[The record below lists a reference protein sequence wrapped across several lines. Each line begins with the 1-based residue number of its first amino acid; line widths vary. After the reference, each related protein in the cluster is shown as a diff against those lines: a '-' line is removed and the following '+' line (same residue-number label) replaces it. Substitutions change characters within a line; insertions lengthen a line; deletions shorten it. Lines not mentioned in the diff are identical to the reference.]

1 MRRRIRARQ
10 DRRRGRWALVIG
22 IVVVTA
28 IAVGTAGAATW
39 TDREDYEPGSTVT
52 ISGDNSNGAGYL
64 AGDPVHVD
72 VTGPNGWAAA
82 CDAIAD
88 DAGAWSC
95 QVTLADGPE
104 AVGEYEYT
112 ATALLS
118 GVTESG
124 TFRDGGFFVEAVI
137 PGGTRIAV
145 TFPGN
150 STGTTSTIEGFPNT
164 TCTGT
169 RNKFNPGPEST
180 LTTNFKN
187 LTGFGTVLNNSTR
200 VTAPATVTV
209 ASVLYAFSSWSVVG
223 SPVNG
228 SVTTVGT
235 AGCFSGW
242 TNVTTTPTFIR
253 ANYVLAQG
261 TLVVN
266 KTVVGGNKDAD
277 DFQFD
282 VAGPTASSNNAFE
295 ADGSNSLTV
304 TPGSYTVTED
314 AENGYTPSYSSDCTG
329 ATVAAGGTTTCTITN
344 TFVKYASSTSSTLD
358 SSSIT
363 LGNSVTDT
371 AEVTGDADGGDPSGS
386 VEFYLCGPAAPAA
399 AYPDCST
406 GGTLVATDSTATD
419 AGTDKSSFSSGAYT
433 PTAAGKYC
441 FRAEY
446 LTSTLYLGSSD
457 YDSSECFLVNPASA
471 TVVYTGQ
478 FDDANGPPT
487 TLSATVTSSYQ
498 ACAANRL
505 VTFALDGTTTDY
517 LGGAAKTAATGAT
530 TTGTYTG
537 SASTNP
543 TLAYDIYD
551 MEVSVAD
558 KDLGSDGITD
568 CTSASDPSDLIVT
581 VAEPGSDAHGGGW
594 YKHPTATPPRLNFGL
609 TVKKQRDGTYK
620 GQLLWMNNSRWKLK
634 GTIDGYGTFTIG
646 CPTTVERCG
655 VATGSGTLS
664 EWNGTS
670 WVNPQ
675 AVGFSAKFY
684 DGGLTTCAKKN
695 CVKQEKPDWFGMQ
708 VHLVAIAPESNP
720 LQLAGGSIKAGAS
733 SP

>member
-1 MRRRIRARQ
+1 MRRRNRARQ
-10 DRRRGRWALVIG
+10 VGRRGRWSVLLG

-28 IAVGTAGAATW
+28 IVAGTAGAATW
-39 TDREDYEPGSTVT
+39 TDQQDYSPGSTVT
-52 ISGDNSNGAGYL
+52 ISGDNSDGAGYL
-64 AGDPVHVD
+64 AGDAVHVD
-72 VTGPNGWAAA
+72 VTGPNGWAAG
-82 CDAIAD
+82 CDAIGD

-104 AVGEYEYT
+104 AVGDYEYT
-112 ATALLS
+112 ATGLLS

-124 TFRDGGFFVEAVI
+124 TFTDGGFFVQAVI

-150 STGTTSTIEGFPNT
+150 TSGTTSTIEGFPNT
-164 TCTGT
+164 TCSPT
-169 RNKFNPGPEST
+169 RNKFNPANVTTST
-180 LTTNFKN
+180 SALTN
-187 LTGFGTVLNNSTR
+187 LTGFGTVAGASTR
-200 VTAPATVTV
+200 LTAPATVTV
-209 ASVLYAFSSWSVVG
+209 ASVTYAFSSWSVI
-223 SPVNG
+223 SNA
-228 SVTTVGT
+228 SVTTTGT

-242 TNVTTTPTFIR
+242 SNPTLTPTSVQ

-266 KTVVGGNKDAD
+266 KTVSGGNKDAD

-282 VAGPTASSNNAFE
+282 VSGPTASTNNTFE

-304 TPGSYTVTED
+304 TPGSYTVTEV
-314 AENGYTPSYSSDCTG
+314 AENGYSPGYSTDCTN
-329 ATVAAGGTTTCTITN
+329 AAVTAAGTTTCTITN
-344 TFVKYASSTSSTLD
+344 TFTKYASSTASTLT
-358 SSSIT
+358 SSSFTI
-363 LGNSVTDT
+363 GNSVTDS
-371 AEVTGDADGGDPSGS
+371 AEVTGDADGGDPGGS
-386 VEFYLCGPAAPAA
+386 TTFYICGPAAPADP
-399 AYPDCST
+399 YPDCST
-406 GGTLVATDSTATD
+406 GGTAVTTDATATD
-419 AGTDKSSFSSGAYT
+419 AGTNKSSFSSGAYT

-446 LTSTLYLGSSD
+446 EGSTLYLGSAD

-478 FDDANGPPT
+478 FDDADGPPT

-498 ACAANRL
+498 ACAANR
-505 VTFALDGTTTDY
+505 VVKFALDGTATDY
-517 LGGAAKTAATGAT
+517 LGGSAKSATTGAT
-530 TTGTYTG
+530 TTGAYTG
-537 SASTNP
+537 SATTSQ

-551 MEVSVAD
+551 MEVSVAS
-558 KDLGSDGITD
+558 KDLGSDSIIE
-568 CTSASDPSDLIVT
+568 CSAASDPSDLIVT

-594 YKHPTATPPRLNFGL
+594 YKHPTATPPRLNFGF

-620 GQLLWMNNSRWKLK
+620 GQMLWMNNSRWKLK
-634 GTIDGYGTFTIG
+634 GTIDGYGVFTIG

-655 VATGSGTLS
+655 VATGSGTLY
-664 EWNGTS
+664 EWNGTA

-675 AVGFSAKFY
+675 AVSFSAKVY

-708 VHLVAIAPESNP
+708 IHLVAIAPESDP
-720 LQLAGGSIKAGAS
+720 LQMAGGSIKAGAV
-733 SP
+733 